1 MTVDFRE
8 ILISLAYIVAS
19 VLFILGI
26 KRMGKTETA
35 TGGNLMSCIAMI
47 LAVVATFCKKTVA
60 ATWTTDWIMN
70 GYLWCAI
77 AIIAGGVIGIIWA
90 KKVQMTGMPQL
101 VALLNGFGGLASL
114 LVAVAQG
121 WNINHKLEVGDMVTN
136 ISVVLT
142 VIIGAITFTGSVI
155 AWAKLDGK
163 ISSKAVVF
171 KGRFVISALLLI
183 IAIAGSVLFAIDP
196 EGLVGLIGLLAATV
210 ASLILGVTV
219 VIPIGGGDMPVIISL
234 LNALSGLAGAMAGFI
249 ISNTVLIVAGCLVG
263 TSGIVLSLVM
273 CKAMNRS
280 IKNLLF
286 SGFGASAAKAKGSG
300 EHIEPKSISV
310 DSAYMVLEAARS
322 VVIIPGYGMA
332 VAQAQHSVKELVNKL
347 EANGAEVVFA
357 IHPVAGRMPGHMNVL
372 LAEADISYDQLKTME
387 EVNPLMP
394 TFDVAMVIGAN
405 DVVNPAASSDQSSPI
420 YGMPIINADQARNV
434 FVLKRGAGRG
444 FSGIENELFIRNN
457 TSMIYGDAKATLTAL
472 AKEFNAD

>member
-1 MTVDFRE
+1 MTRD
-8 ILISLAYIVAS
+8 IIISLAYIIAS
-19 VLFILGI
+19 ILFILGI

-35 TGGNLMSCIAMI
+35 AKGNLMSSLAMLI
-47 LAVVATFCKKTVA
+47 AVVATFCKANVT
-60 ATWTTDWIMN
+60 ATWTTDWLHN
-70 GYLWCAI
+70 GYLWCIVAI
-77 AIIAGGVIGIIWA
+77 LAGAVIGAIWA

-101 VALLNGFGGLASL
+101 VALFNGFGGIASL
-114 LVAVAQG
+114 LVALAQG
-121 WNINHKLEVGDMVTN
+121 WDVFDNVFTIPNKVTN
-136 ISVVLT
+136 ISIVLT

-171 KGRFVISALLLI
+171 KGRFVVSGLLLL
-183 IAIAGSVLFAIDP
+183 IAIAGSVLFVIDP
-196 EGLVGLIGLLAATV
+196 EGTLGIIGLGAATL

-249 ISNTVLIVAGCLVG
+249 ISSTVLIVAGCLVG

-286 SGFGASAAKAKGSG
+286 SGFGASAAKAKGG
-300 EHIEPKSISV
+300 AEHIEPKSISV

-405 DVVNPAASSDQSSPI
+405 DVVNPAATTDQSSPI

>member
-1 MTVDFRE
+1 MTVDLRDIF
-8 ILISLAYIVAS
+8 ISLAYIIAS

-35 TGGNLMSCIAMI
+35 TGGNLMSCVAMI
-47 LAVVATFCKKTVA
+47 IAIVATFCKKSVA

-77 AIIAGGVIGIIWA
+77 AIIAGCVIGVIWA

-101 VALLNGFGGLASL
+101 VALNGFGGVASL
-114 LVAVAQG
+114 LVAAAQG
-121 WNINHKLEVGDMVTN
+121 WNINHQLEVGNMVTN

-163 ISSKAVVF
+163 ISSKAVIF
-171 KGRFVISALLLI
+171 KGRFVISALLLV
-183 IAIAGSVLFAIDP
+183 IAIVGSVLFVIDP
-196 EGLVGLIGLLAATV
+196 EGLVGLIGLFAATA

-286 SGFGASAAKAKGSG
+286 SGFGASAAQAKGG
-300 EHIEPKSISV
+300 GAHIEPKSISV
-310 DSAYMVLEAARS
+310 ESAYMVLEAARS

-405 DVVNPAASSDQSSPI
+405 DVVNPAATTDQSSPI